1 VELLAKLS
9 FQVGACQGDTGGGNQ
24 RIPGSAG
31 KGMVPLLAKLWFKSQ
46 SSSRRV
52 TSPIVLRN
60 GKDSLA
66 TDAAVAGDIG
76 IETSPVIASAAGSR
90 P

>member
-1 VELLAKLS
+1 MELLAKLS
-9 FQVGACQGDTGGGNQ
+9 FQETARQGDTGGANQ

-46 SSSRRV
+46 SLSSSAPV
-52 TSPIVLRN
+52 VLPN
-60 GKDSLA
+60 GKDSSA
-66 TDAAVAGDIG
+66 TDASVDVDIG
-76 IETSPVIASAAGSR
+76 IETSPVTANAAGSR